1 LFGVG
6 VVAIVNIYWVFNLF
20 RSVEKE
26 IRNEVGM
33 NLDKDRILKEKEE
46 ELKKMTEMVA
56 KMQAQMMQAQL
67 GDQMKTTCN

>member
-1 LFGVG
+1 MFGVG